1 MAFEPDIDLR
11 RNLLELDPGC
21 FDDAEFDDQIA
32 LLARRLAAKPLR
44 KFNATDLYAAIRHNV
59 GLPWLVP
66 LAIARLEEDPFLT
79 AGDHPGDL
87 LTVVLESDSRFW
99 LERHDLWLVMV
110 GILGQALTRATDAAE
125 AAHRAEHPEE
135 TEESGGMWM
144 PNYLG
149 DDFMGALLHFRG
161 IHSD

>member
-21 FDDAEFDDQIA
+21 FDDAETDDYVA
-32 LLARRLAAKPLR
+32 MLARRLGAKPLR

-66 LAIARLEEDPFLT
+66 LAIVRLEEEPFAT
-79 AGDHPGDL
+79 AGSHPGDL
-87 LTVVLESDSRFW
+87 LTAVMESDTRFW
-99 LERHDLWLVMV
+99 AERHDLWLEVV
-110 GILGQALTRATDAAE
+110 EILGRALTQATDAAE
-125 AAHRAEHPEE
+125 AARRVKQSGEDPETGE
-135 TEESGGMWM
+135 TWM
-144 PNYLG
+144 PDYLG

-161 IHSD
+161 LHKE

>member
-1 MAFEPDIDLR
+1 MPYEPDIDLR

-21 FDDAEFDDQIA
+21 FDDTDSDDYVA
-32 LLARRLAAKPLR
+32 MLARRLAARPLR
-44 KFNATDLYAAIRHNV
+44 KFNATDLYSAIRHNV
-59 GLPWLVP
+59 GLPWLIP
-66 LAIARLEEDPFLT
+66 LAIARLEAEPFAA

-87 LTVVLESDSRFW
+87 LTAVLESDTRFW

-110 GILGQALTRATDAAE
+110 EILGQALIQATDAAE
-125 AAHRAEHPEE
+125 AARRAEHPDE
-135 TEESGGMWM
+135 TDETGEMWM

-161 IHSD
+161 IHTD

>member
-1 MAFEPDIDLR
+1 MSFEPDIDLR

-21 FDDAEFDDQIA
+21 FDDADSNDYVA
-32 LLARRLAAKPLR
+32 MLARRLAAKPLR

-66 LAIARLEEDPFLT
+66 LAIARLEEEPFAT

-87 LTVVLESDSRFW
+87 LTAVLESDSRFW

-110 GILGQALTRATDAAE
+110 EILGQALTQATNAAE
-125 AAHRAEHPEE
+125 AAFRAEHPDE
-135 TEESGGMWM
+135 TDETGDMWM

>member
-1 MAFEPDIDLR
+1 MPYEPDIDLR

-21 FDDAEFDDQIA
+21 FDDAEYDDQVA
-32 LLARRLAAKPLR
+32 LLARRLCAKPLR
-44 KFNATDLYAAIRHNV
+44 KFSPTDLYAAIRLNV
-59 GLPWLVP
+59 ALPSLVP
-66 LAIARLEEDPFLT
+66 LAIARLEEDPFVT

-99 LERHDLWLVMV
+99 LDRHDLWLVMV
-110 GILGQALTRATDAAE
+110 EILGRALTRATDAAE
-125 AAHRAEHPEE
+125 AARRAAHPDE
-135 TEESGGMWM
+135 TEETGEMWM